1 MQIEANGI
9 TIHYEVT
16 GSGDPLV
23 FLHGSY
29 ENSQV
34 WYNQI
39 PEFSQRYRVLSYDMR
54 GFGAFVPPEGDCSER
69 VLAQD
74 LYLLLRAL
82 EIERA
87 TLLCHS
93 LGCEVG
99 IRLTLIHPT
108 FVKALI
114 LAHPVGVA
122 QPRSR
127 REVDQMKQRHL
138 EEADRLEKEGWGKIP
153 DERMAA
159 LFSPEWIEKNRWLVE
174 RYRDIQRKNAPQGY
188 ARFLRGTFI
197 ESPASPTDLKRIVAP
212 VMIIVGE
219 NDPLSDLEAGR
230 ALQSKIPQTQVKLLP
245 TGHLSHIEDPER
257 FNDAVGR
264 FLTKLG

>member
-1 MQIEANGI
+1 MQIEVNGT
-9 TIHYEVT
+9 TINYEVT

-23 FLHGSY
+23 LLHGTYDS
-29 ENSQV
+29 SQI

-39 PEFSQRYRVLSYDMR
+39 PEFSQSYRVLNYDMR
-54 GFGAFVPPEGDCSER
+54 GFGPFVPPEGDYSEK

-87 TLLCHS
+87 YLLCHS

-99 IRLTLIHPT
+99 LRLTLIHPT

-127 REVDQMKQRHL
+127 QEVEQIKGRYL

-153 DERMAA
+153 DDRIAA
-159 LFSPEWIEKNRWLVE
+159 LFSPEWIEKNRWIVE
-174 RYRDIQRKNAPQGY
+174 RYRDIQTKNSPQGY

-197 ESPASPTDLKRIVAP
+197 ESPASPTDLKKIVAP

-219 NDPLSDLEAGR
+219 NDPTSDFEAGR

-257 FNDAVGR
+257 FNDVVWR
-264 FLTKLG
+264 FLSKLG